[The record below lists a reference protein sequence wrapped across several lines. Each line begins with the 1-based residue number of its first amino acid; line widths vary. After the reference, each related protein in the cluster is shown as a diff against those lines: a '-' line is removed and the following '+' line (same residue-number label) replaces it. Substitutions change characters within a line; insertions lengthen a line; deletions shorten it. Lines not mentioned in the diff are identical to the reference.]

1 MKLEPL
7 TSVEIKAVEI
17 PKRIPVPAFA
27 DPNKFSDRVFGAFC
41 RINPALPCMQ
51 DEVFLKRAF
60 EVIAAAGGRNL
71 PFESRHLKLSAF
83 VEQDAEIKRWRDWYA
98 EEKVRLAAWKKE
110 HKDELDERKAEFATL
125 YGKAIVNG
133 VEEPLQSY
141 AIEPE
146 GFFFGRGDSPLSG
159 YWKFE
164 NTAAD
169 VRLNTNSENL
179 PAVIYAGEDGEAL
192 VTSGFPWKVEWDPES
207 HFAAQYNINIGIP
220 NPDGSIKTLKST
232 KYKMIQFA
240 ATSSV
245 KKEGQTKK
253 YAAGATL
260 GKSYE
265 KVLAK
270 IASDF
275 KAKRDLSTAVA
286 VFMLFEKGIRI
297 GFAGETVNGTKGLL
311 ALEWGKEVKRSGNK
325 IKFDF
330 YGKDS
335 VRDTSVIETEY
346 ADVIEETWAKDNKL
360 KTDKLQ
366 IKQYISQVV
375 PELDG
380 IFTPKL
386 ARTAVA
392 AYTATKAL
400 EEMTAKFKVTKN
412 SPIALK
418 KIAFDEAT
426 MQVARRLNHQRGV
439 NKIAEEKRK
448 ASFKASEE
456 KLDGRKEKVAEQNK
470 KREEKIKA
478 LRAAKKDGYKDK
490 IKALKEQIEKSK
502 AKIDQAELSLESKER
517 NQNFTSSTCKAAYI
531 DPSIVSD
538 WCRKIDMPIEKVYTA
553 NQIKQFSQFL
563 GDY

>member
-1 MKLEPL
+1 MKLQDL
-7 TSVEIKAVEI
+7 TSVEIKGIGI
-17 PKRIPVPAFA
+17 PTRVPVPTFA
-27 DPNKFSDRVFGAFC
+27 DKNKLSDRIFGAFC
-41 RINPALPCMQ
+41 RVNPELPCMQ
-51 DEVFLKRAF
+51 DKKFIKRVFECIKS
-60 EVIAAAGGRNL
+60 AGGKDFTSKPDL
-71 PFESRHLKLSAF
+71 VSF
-83 VEQDAEIKRWRDWYA
+83 VANDKEIAKWRKWYA
-98 EEKVRLAAWKKE
+98 EEKERKAAWKKANADE
-110 HKDELDERKAEFATL
+110 IKKQNDELKAK
-125 YGKAIVNG
+125 YGIVKING
-133 VEEPLQSY
+133 NDEPLASWT
-141 AIEPE
+141 IEPE
-146 GFFFGRGDSPLSG
+146 GIFFGRGDSPLNG

-169 VRLNTNSENL
+169 IKLNTNSKNL
-179 PAVIYAGEDGEAL
+179 PEALFYGEDGEML
-192 VTSGFPWKVEWDPES
+192 ITSNFAWNVAWNPES

-220 NPDGSIKTLKST
+220 NTDGSIKTLKST

-240 ATSSV
+240 AASSV

-275 KAKRDLSTAVA
+275 KAKKDLSTTVA

-297 GFAGETVNGTKGLL
+297 GFAGETENGTKGLL
-311 ALEWGKEVKRSGNK
+311 ALEWGKDVKRSGNK

-346 ADVIEETWAKDNKL
+346 ADIIEETWAKDKML
-360 KTDKLQ
+360 KTDRLQ

-400 EEMTAKFKVTKN
+400 GEMTAKYKVTKS
-412 SPIALK
+412 SPLALK

-439 NKIAEEKRK
+439 NKVAEEKRK
-448 ASFKASEE
+448 ANFKASEE
-456 KLDGRKEKVAEQNK
+456 KLDERKAKVAEQNK

-478 LRAAKKDGYKDK
+478 LKASKKEGYKDK
-490 IKALKEQIEKSK
+490 IKALKEQIENSK
-502 AKIDQAELSLESKER
+502 AKIDQAGLNLESKER
-517 NQNFTSSTCKAAYI
+517 NQNFTSGTCKSAYI

-553 NQIKQFSQFL
+553 SQIKQFSQFL
-563 GDY
+563 GE

>member
-1 MKLEPL
+1 MKLQDL
-7 TSVEIKAVEI
+7 TSVEIKGIGI
-17 PKRIPVPAFA
+17 PTRVPVPTFA
-27 DPNKFSDRVFGAFC
+27 DKNKLSDRIFGAFC
-41 RINPALPCMQ
+41 RVNPELPCMQ
-51 DEVFLKRAF
+51 DKKFIKRVFECIKS
-60 EVIAAAGGRNL
+60 AGGKDFTNKPDL
-71 PFESRHLKLSAF
+71 VSF
-83 VEQDAEIKRWRDWYA
+83 VASDKEIAKWRKWYA
-98 EEKVRLAAWKKE
+98 EEKERKAAWKKANADE
-110 HKDELDERKAEFATL
+110 IKKQNDELKAK
-125 YGKAIVNG
+125 YGIVKING
-133 VEEPLQSY
+133 NDEPLASWT
-141 AIEPE
+141 IEPE
-146 GFFFGRGDSPLSG
+146 GIFFGRGDSPLNG

-169 VRLNTNSENL
+169 IKLNTNSKNL
-179 PAVIYAGEDGEAL
+179 PEALFYGEDGEML
-192 VTSGFPWKVEWDPES
+192 ITSNFAWNVAWNPES

-220 NPDGSIKTLKST
+220 NTDGSIKTLKST

-240 ATSSV
+240 AASSV

-275 KAKRDLSTAVA
+275 KAKKDLSTTVA

-297 GFAGETVNGTKGLL
+297 GFAGETENGTKGLL
-311 ALEWGKEVKRSGNK
+311 ALEWGKDVKRSGNK

-346 ADVIEETWAKDNKL
+346 ADIIEETWAKDKML

-400 EEMTAKFKVTKN
+400 EEMTAKYKVTKS
-412 SPIALK
+412 SPLALK

-439 NKIAEEKRK
+439 NKVAEEKRK
-448 ASFKASEE
+448 ANFKASEE
-456 KLDGRKEKVAEQNK
+456 KLDERKVKVAEQNK

-478 LRAAKKDGYKDK
+478 LKASKKEGYKDK
-490 IKALKEQIEKSK
+490 IKALKEQIENSK
-502 AKIDQAELSLESKER
+502 AKINQAELNLESKER

-531 DPSIVSD
+531 DPQIIIRF
-538 WCRKIDMPIEKVYTA
+538 CEKIELPLEKVYSKA
-553 NQIKQFSQFL
+553 FLKGLNQN
-563 GDY
+563 

>member
-1 MKLEPL
+1 MKLRDL
-7 TSVEIKAVEI
+7 TSVEIKGIGI
-17 PKRIPVPAFA
+17 PTRVPVPPFA
-27 DPNKFSDRVFGAFC
+27 DKNKLSDRIFGAFC
-41 RINPALPCMQ
+41 RVNPELPCMQ
-51 DEVFLKRAF
+51 DKKFIKRVFECIKS
-60 EVIAAAGGRNL
+60 AGGKDFTSKPDL
-71 PFESRHLKLSAF
+71 VSF
-83 VEQDAEIKRWRDWYA
+83 VASDKEIAKWRKWYA
-98 EEKVRLAAWKKE
+98 EEKERKAAWKKANADE
-110 HKDELDERKAEFATL
+110 IKKQNDELKAK
-125 YGKAIVNG
+125 YGIVKING
-133 VEEPLQSY
+133 NDEPLASWT
-141 AIEPE
+141 IEPE
-146 GFFFGRGDSPLSG
+146 GIFFGRGDSPLNG

-169 VRLNTNSENL
+169 IKLNTNSKNL
-179 PAVIYAGEDGEAL
+179 PEALFYGEDGEML
-192 VTSGFPWKVEWDPES
+192 ITSNFAWNVAWNPES

-220 NPDGSIKTLKST
+220 NTDGSIKTLKST

-240 ATSSV
+240 AASSV

-275 KAKRDLSTAVA
+275 KAKKDLSTTVA

-297 GFAGETVNGTKGLL
+297 GFAGETENGTKGLL
-311 ALEWGKEVKRSGNK
+311 ALEWGKDVKRSGNK

-346 ADVIEETWAKDNKL
+346 ADIIEETWAKDKML

-400 EEMTAKFKVTKN
+400 EEMTAKYKVTKS
-412 SPIALK
+412 SPLALK

-439 NKIAEEKRK
+439 NKVAEEKRK
-448 ASFKASEE
+448 ANFKASEE
-456 KLDGRKEKVAEQNK
+456 KLDERKAKVAEQNK

-478 LRAAKKDGYKDK
+478 LKASKKEGYKDK
-490 IKALKEQIEKSK
+490 IKALKEQIENSK
-502 AKIDQAELSLESKER
+502 AKIDQAELNLESKER
-517 NQNFTSSTCKAAYI
+517 NQNFTSGTCKSAYI

-553 NQIKQFSQFL
+553 SQIKQFSQFL
-563 GDY
+563 GD

>member
-1 MKLEPL
+1 MKLEAL
-7 TSVEIKAVEI
+7 QSVEIKGIGLPARV
-17 PKRIPVPAFA
+17 PVPPFA
-27 DPNKFSDRVFGAFC
+27 DKNKLSDRIFGAFC
-41 RINPALPCMQ
+41 RTNPELPCMQ
-51 DEVFLKRAF
+51 DEKFIKRVF
-60 EVIAAAGGRNL
+60 ECIAAAGGRNL
-71 PFESRHLKLSAF
+71 PLETRHLKLPAF
-83 VEQDAEIKRWRDWYA
+83 VEQDAEIKKWRTWYA
-98 EEKVRLAAWKKE
+98 EEKERKAAWKKANE
-110 HKDELDERKAEFATL
+110 AEIKKQNDELKAK
-125 YGKAIVNG
+125 YGIVKING
-133 VEEPLQSY
+133 NDEPLASWT
-141 AIEPE
+141 IEPE
-146 GFFFGRGDSPLSG
+146 GIFFGRGDSPLSG

-169 VRLNTNSENL
+169 VKLNTNSENL
-179 PAVIYAGEDGEAL
+179 PDCIYYGEDGETL
-192 VTSGFPWKVEWDPES
+192 ITSGFAWNVDWNSEA

-220 NPDGSIKTLKST
+220 NADGSIKSLKST

-240 ATSSV
+240 ASSSV

-265 KVLAK
+265 KVLK
-270 IASDF
+270 QITSDF
-275 KAKRDLSTAVA
+275 KKKENLSTAVA

-335 VRDTSVIETEY
+335 VRDTSIIETEY
-346 ADVIEETWAKDNKL
+346 ADVIEETWAKDKML

-400 EEMTAKFKVTKN
+400 EEMTAKFKVTKD
-412 SPIALK
+412 SLLALK

-456 KLDGRKEKVAEQNK
+456 KLDARKEKVAEQNK

-478 LRAAKKDGYKDK
+478 LRSAKKDGYKDK

-502 AKIDQAELSLESKER
+502 AKLDQAELNLESKER
-517 NQNFTSSTCKAAYI
+517 NQNFTAGTAKNSYI
-531 DPSIVSD
+531 DPSIVSA
-538 WCRKIDMPIEKVYTA
+538 WCRKIDMPIEKVYTTK
-553 NQIKQFSQFL
+553 QIEQFSQFL
-563 GDY
+563 GD

>member
-1 MKLEPL
+1 MKLQDL
-7 TSVEIKAVEI
+7 TSVEIKGIGI
-17 PKRIPVPAFA
+17 PARIPVPPFA
-27 DPNKFSDRVFGAFC
+27 DKNKLSDRIFGAFC
-41 RINPALPCMQ
+41 RINPELPCMQ
-51 DEVFLKRAF
+51 DTKFIKRVFTC
-60 EVIAAAGGRNL
+60 IASAGGKDFTKYPDLVN
-71 PFESRHLKLSAF
+71 F
-83 VEQDAEIKRWRDWYA
+83 VANDKEIAKWRKWYA
-98 EEKVRLAAWKKE
+98 EAKECKAAWKKANAAE
-110 HKDELDERKAEFATL
+110 IKKQNEELKAK
-125 YGKAIVNG
+125 YGIVKING
-133 VEEPLQSY
+133 NDEPLASWT
-141 AIEPE
+141 IEPE
-146 GFFFGRGDSPLSG
+146 GIFFGRGDSPLNG

-169 VRLNTNSENL
+169 VKLNTNSKKL
-179 PAVIYAGEDGEAL
+179 PEVLYYGEDGEML
-192 VTSGFPWKVEWDPES
+192 ITSGFAWNVDWNPES
-207 HFAAQYNINIGIP
+207 HFAAQYNINVGIP
-220 NPDGSIKTLKST
+220 NADGSIKTLKST

-240 ATSSV
+240 AASSV

-275 KAKRDLSTAVA
+275 KAKKDLSTAVA

-297 GFAGETVNGTKGLL
+297 GSASETVNGTKGLL

-346 ADVIEETWAKDNKL
+346 ADVVEETWAKDKKL

-400 EEMTAKFKVTKN
+400 EEMTAKYKVTKD

-439 NKIAEEKRK
+439 NKVAEEKRK
-448 ASFKASEE
+448 ANFKASEE
-456 KLDGRKEKVAEQNK
+456 KLDERKAKVVEQNK
-470 KREEKIKA
+470 KREEKIKV
-478 LRAAKKDGYKDK
+478 LKAAKKDGYKDK

-502 AKIDQAELSLESKER
+502 AKIDQAELNLESKER

-531 DPSIVSD
+531 DPQIIIRF
-538 WCRKIDMPIEKVYTA
+538 CEKIELPLEKVYSKA
-553 NQIKQFSQFL
+553 FLKGLNQN
-563 GDY
+563 

>member
-1 MKLEPL
+1 MKLQDL
-7 TSVEIKAVEI
+7 TSVEIKGIGI
-17 PKRIPVPAFA
+17 PTRVPVPTFA
-27 DPNKFSDRVFGAFC
+27 DKNKLSDRIFGAFC
-41 RINPALPCMQ
+41 RVNPELPCMQ
-51 DEVFLKRAF
+51 DKKFIKRVFECIKS
-60 EVIAAAGGRNL
+60 AGGKDFTNKPDL
-71 PFESRHLKLSAF
+71 VSF
-83 VEQDAEIKRWRDWYA
+83 VASDKEIAKWRKWYA
-98 EEKVRLAAWKKE
+98 EEKERKAAWKKANADE
-110 HKDELDERKAEFATL
+110 IKKQNDELKAK
-125 YGKAIVNG
+125 YGIVKING
-133 VEEPLQSY
+133 NDEPLASWT
-141 AIEPE
+141 IEPE
-146 GFFFGRGDSPLSG
+146 GIFFGRGDSPLNG

-169 VRLNTNSENL
+169 IKLNTNSKNL
-179 PAVIYAGEDGEAL
+179 PEALFYGEDGEML
-192 VTSGFPWKVEWDPES
+192 ITSNFAWNVAWNPES

-220 NPDGSIKTLKST
+220 NTDGSIKTLKST

-240 ATSSV
+240 AASSV

-275 KAKRDLSTAVA
+275 KAKKDLSTTVA

-297 GFAGETVNGTKGLL
+297 GFAGETENGTKGLL
-311 ALEWGKEVKRSGNK
+311 ALEWGKDVKRSGNK

-346 ADVIEETWAKDNKL
+346 ADIIEETWAKDKML

-400 EEMTAKFKVTKN
+400 EEMTAKYKVTKS
-412 SPIALK
+412 SPLALK

-439 NKIAEEKRK
+439 NKVAEEKRK
-448 ASFKASEE
+448 ANFKASEE
-456 KLDGRKEKVAEQNK
+456 KLDERKAKVAEQNK

-478 LRAAKKDGYKDK
+478 LKASKKEGYKDK
-490 IKALKEQIEKSK
+490 IKALKEQIENSK
-502 AKIDQAELSLESKER
+502 AKINQAELNLESKER

-531 DPSIVSD
+531 DPQIIIRF
-538 WCRKIDMPIEKVYTA
+538 CEKIELPLEKVYSKA
-553 NQIKQFSQFL
+553 FLKGLNQN
-563 GDY
+563 